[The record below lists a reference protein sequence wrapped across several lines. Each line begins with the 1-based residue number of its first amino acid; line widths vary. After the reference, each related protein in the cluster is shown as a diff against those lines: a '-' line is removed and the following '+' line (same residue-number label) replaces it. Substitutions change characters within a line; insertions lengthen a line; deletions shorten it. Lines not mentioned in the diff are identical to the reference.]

1 MSKIHHKKSIGAASA
16 GHESESTEGGWDLL
30 YCLIKIN
37 LVCPMPRLRGWNE
50 QQEVVNPP
58 RPQPSTLLLFF
69 VCLLSIERIEC
80 RGAKADGDGSA
91 TLSSETR
98 EERKWEEVKR
108 SAEEIIRR
116 LFRPAVTSWKQTPL
130 CVYASTQDRI
140 SSIQFHVFFWIPG
153 ALGNCNAFKKQKNKQ
168 QENRSCCFASIYYFL
183 LLKKQKK
190 PQEGLLSRALW
201 HLLVFKSLLDD
212 KDVFCE
218 SDCCPYVF

>member
-1 MSKIHHKKSIGAASA
+1 MAPLRRQPETAGIEQHRPRAVMSKIHHKKSIGAASA

-98 EERKWEEVKR
+98 EERKWEGVKR

-116 LFRPAVTSWKQTPL
+116 LFRAAVTSWNRRR
-130 CVYASTQDRI
+130 S
-140 SSIQFHVFFWIPG
+140 VFTLPPKIVFPRS
-153 ALGNCNAFKKQKNKQ
+153 NFMSFSES
-168 QENRSCCFASIYYFL
+168 QERW
-183 LLKKQKK
+183 
-190 PQEGLLSRALW
+190 ETVT
-201 HLLVFKSLLDD
+201 H
-212 KDVFCE
+212 
-218 SDCCPYVF
+218 